1 LILATQPQSRFSDLD
16 LDFTINPLTKDV
28 SLKYDAEAVKRSLRN
43 LIFTQRYER
52 LFQPDINSG
61 INNIL
66 FENFGS
72 IQVVTLR
79 NRIEQTIVNFEPRVT
94 EVTVNVYENQEL
106 HYLTVEIQFRVRNV
120 PGLQELSLDLQ
131 RVR

>member
-1 LILATQPQSRFSDLD
+1 MATQPQSRFSDLD

-72 IQVVTLR
+72 IQVVSLR

-94 EVTVNVYENQEL
+94 EVIVNVYENQEL

>member
-1 LILATQPQSRFSDLD
+1 LATQPQSRFSDLD

-94 EVTVNVYENQEL
+94 EVIVNVYENQEL

>member
-1 LILATQPQSRFSDLD
+1 LATQRQSRFSDLD

>member
-1 LILATQPQSRFSDLD
+1 MATQPQSRFSDLD

-94 EVTVNVYENQEL
+94 EVIVNVYENQEL
-106 HYLTVEIQFRVRNV
+106 HYLTVEIQFRVRDV

>member
-1 LILATQPQSRFSDLD
+1 MANTESTYSDLD
-16 LDFTINPLTKDV
+16 LDYTINPLTKDV

-61 INNIL
+61 INNLL

-79 NRIEQTIVNFEPRVT
+79 SRIEQTIVNFEPRVT
-94 EVTVNVYENQEL
+94 EVNVNVYENQEL
-106 HYLTVEIQFRVRNV
+106 HHLTIEIQFRVRNT
-120 PGLQELSLDLQ
+120 PGLQELSIDLQ

>member
-1 LILATQPQSRFSDLD
+1 MANTESIYSDLD

-61 INNIL
+61 INNLL

-79 NRIEQTIVNFEPRVT
+79 SRIEQTIVNFEPRVT
-94 EVTVNVYENQEL
+94 EVNVNVYENQEL
-106 HYLTVEIQFRVRNV
+106 HHLTIEIQFRVRNT
-120 PGLQELSLDLQ
+120 PGLQDLSIDLQ

>member
-1 LILATQPQSRFSDLD
+1 MASRDSTYSDLD
-16 LDFTINPLTKDV
+16 LDFTMNPLTKDV

-61 INNIL
+61 INNLL

-79 NRIEQTIVNFEPRVT
+79 SRIEQTIINFEPRVT
-94 EVTVNVYENQEL
+94 EVNVNVYENQEL
-106 HYLTVEIQFRVRNV
+106 HYLTIEIQFRVRNT
-120 PGLQELSLDLQ
+120 PGLQELSIDLQ

>member
-66 FENFGS
+66 FENYGS
-72 IQVVTLR
+72 IQVVSLR

-94 EVTVNVYENQEL
+94 EVIVNVYENQEL

>member
-1 LILATQPQSRFSDLD
+1 MATQPQSRFSDLD

-94 EVTVNVYENQEL
+94 EVIVNVYENQEL
-106 HYLTVEIQFRVRNV
+106 HYLTVEIQFGVRNV

>member
-1 LILATQPQSRFSDLD
+1 LANTESIYSDLD

-61 INNIL
+61 INNLL

-79 NRIEQTIVNFEPRVT
+79 SRIEQTIVNFEPRVT
-94 EVTVNVYENQEL
+94 EVNVNVYENQEL
-106 HYLTVEIQFRVRNV
+106 HHLTIEIQFRVRNT
-120 PGLQELSLDLQ
+120 PGLQELSIDLQ

>member
-1 LILATQPQSRFSDLD
+1 MATQPQSRFSDLD

-94 EVTVNVYENQEL
+94 EVIVNVYENQEL

>member
-1 LILATQPQSRFSDLD
+1 MANTESIYSDLD

-61 INNIL
+61 INNLL

-79 NRIEQTIVNFEPRVT
+79 SRIEQTIVNFEPRVT
-94 EVTVNVYENQEL
+94 EVNVNVYENQEL
-106 HYLTVEIQFRVRNV
+106 HHLSIEIQFRVRNT
-120 PGLQELSLDLQ
+120 PGLQELSIDLQ

>member
-94 EVTVNVYENQEL
+94 EVIVNVYENQEL

>member
-1 LILATQPQSRFSDLD
+1 MASRESTYSDLD
-16 LDFTINPLTKDV
+16 LDFTMNPLTKDV

-61 INNIL
+61 INNLL

-79 NRIEQTIVNFEPRVT
+79 SRIEQTIINFEPRVT
-94 EVTVNVYENQEL
+94 EVNVNVYENQEL
-106 HYLTVEIQFRVRNV
+106 HYLTIEIQFRVRNT
-120 PGLQELSLDLQ
+120 PGLQELSIDLQ

>member
-1 LILATQPQSRFSDLD
+1 MANTESTYSDLD

-61 INNIL
+61 INNLL

-79 NRIEQTIVNFEPRVT
+79 SRIEQTIVNFEPRVT
-94 EVTVNVYENQEL
+94 EVNVNVYENQEL
-106 HYLTVEIQFRVRNV
+106 HHLTIEIQFRVRNT
-120 PGLQELSLDLQ
+120 PGLQELSIDLQ

>member
-1 LILATQPQSRFSDLD
+1 MANTESIYSDLD

-61 INNIL
+61 INNLL

-79 NRIEQTIVNFEPRVT
+79 SRIEQTIVNFEPRVT
-94 EVTVNVYENQEL
+94 EVNVNVYENQEL
-106 HYLTVEIQFRVRNV
+106 HHLTIEIQFRVRNT
-120 PGLQELSLDLQ
+120 PGLQELSIDLQ

>member
-1 LILATQPQSRFSDLD
+1 MANTESRYSDLD
-16 LDFTINPLTKDV
+16 LDFTMNPLTKDV

-61 INNIL
+61 INNLL

-79 NRIEQTIVNFEPRVT
+79 SRIEQTIVNFEPRVT
-94 EVTVNVYENQEL
+94 EVNVNVYENQEL
-106 HYLTVEIQFRVRNV
+106 HHLTIEIQFRVRNT
-120 PGLQELSLDLQ
+120 PGLQELSIDLQ

>member
-1 LILATQPQSRFSDLD
+1 MANTQSTYSDLD
-16 LDFTINPLTKDV
+16 LDFTMNPLTKDV

-61 INNIL
+61 INNLL

-72 IQVVTLR
+72 VQVVTLR
-79 NRIEQTIVNFEPRVT
+79 TRIEQTIINFEPRVT
-94 EVTVNVYENQEL
+94 EVNVNVYENQEL
-106 HYLTVEIQFRVRNV
+106 HYLTIEIQFRVRNT
-120 PGLQELSLDLQ
+120 PGLQELSIDLQ

>member
-1 LILATQPQSRFSDLD
+1 LATQPQSRFSDLD

-66 FENFGS
+66 FENYGS
-72 IQVVTLR
+72 IQVVSLR

-94 EVTVNVYENQEL
+94 EVIVNVYENQEL

>member
-1 LILATQPQSRFSDLD
+1 MANTQSTYSDLD
-16 LDFTINPLTKDV
+16 LDFTMNPLTKDV

-61 INNIL
+61 INNLL

-79 NRIEQTIVNFEPRVT
+79 TRIEQTIINFEPRVT
-94 EVTVNVYENQEL
+94 EVNVNVYENQEL
-106 HYLTVEIQFRVRNV
+106 HYLTIEIQFRVRNT
-120 PGLQELSLDLQ
+120 PGLQELSIDLQ

>member
-1 LILATQPQSRFSDLD
+1 LATQPQSRFSDLD

-72 IQVVTLR
+72 IQVVSLR

-94 EVTVNVYENQEL
+94 EVIVNVYENQEL

>member
-1 LILATQPQSRFSDLD
+1 MATQPQSRFSDLD

-66 FENFGS
+66 FENYGS
-72 IQVVTLR
+72 IQVVSLR

-94 EVTVNVYENQEL
+94 EVIVNVYENQEL

>member
-1 LILATQPQSRFSDLD
+1 MANTESTYSDLD

-43 LIFTQRYER
+43 LIFTERYER
-52 LFQPDINSG
+52 LFEPDINSG
-61 INNIL
+61 INNLL

-79 NRIEQTIVNFEPRVT
+79 SRIEQTIVNFEPRVT
-94 EVTVNVYENQEL
+94 EVNVNVYENQEL
-106 HYLTVEIQFRVRNV
+106 HHLTIEIQFRVRDT
-120 PGLQELSLDLQ
+120 PGLQQDYSTL
-131 RVR
+131 

>member
-1 LILATQPQSRFSDLD
+1 MATQPQSRFSDLD

-94 EVTVNVYENQEL
+94 EVIVNVYENQEL
-106 HYLTVEIQFRVRNV
+106 HYLTIEIQFRVRNV

>member
-1 LILATQPQSRFSDLD
+1 MATQPQSRFSDLD

>member
-1 LILATQPQSRFSDLD
+1 LANTESTYSDLD

-61 INNIL
+61 INNLL

-79 NRIEQTIVNFEPRVT
+79 SRIEQTIVNFEPRVT
-94 EVTVNVYENQEL
+94 EVNVNVYENQEL
-106 HYLTVEIQFRVRNV
+106 HHLTIEIQFRVRNT
-120 PGLQELSLDLQ
+120 PGLQELSIDLQ

>member
-1 LILATQPQSRFSDLD
+1 MENTESIYSDLD

-43 LIFTQRYER
+43 LIFTQRYEI

-61 INNIL
+61 INNLL

-79 NRIEQTIVNFEPRVT
+79 SRIEQTIVNFEPRVT
-94 EVTVNVYENQEL
+94 EVNVNVYENQEL
-106 HYLTVEIQFRVRNV
+106 HHLTIEIQFRVRNT
-120 PGLQELSLDLQ
+120 PGLQELSIDLQ